1 MPDPVEENAPL
12 RYKVL
17 ILGGGFAGAYCA
29 KALGKILGP
38 GAVEDVALVAERNA
52 MVFHPMLAE
61 VAGSALAPQDVVH
74 PLRQFCRNVDVLQAK
89 VQHIDWQG
97 KKVIVDG
104 GRFTRNQTIHFEHL
118 VVTLGSITDLSRVP
132 GMTEHGMPM
141 KSVTDALRIRS
152 GVINRLEEAN
162 LASDEEVRKRLLTF
176 TVVGGGYTGVETAGQ
191 ILDLVKGAKEFYAN
205 LNDTPARVILIH
217 SRAHLL
223 EEIGP
228 ELGDHAQRVLEK
240 RGMEVI
246 LSSRVSEAT
255 AGRITYGQG
264 NFIETHTIISSI
276 GNAPNPA
283 VMDLCR
289 QLGIE
294 PEKGRIPTLS
304 TMQVAGHPTL
314 WAAGDCAAVP
324 WDDEGEMKTSPPTA
338 QFAFRQGAQI
348 GRNIAG
354 LLKGKAA
361 APFTY
366 RYLGQL
372 ATVGSRE
379 AVAEIMGYRFSG
391 FIAWWMWRTIYLA
404 KLPGTARKLRVI
416 FDWTFELIFPRDL
429 ALPVAASP
437 DPMPSAHFE
446 AGETFIGK
454 GDVCRAYIMVR
465 SGLIA
470 ATAPGEEDRLYG
482 PGTIIDQAETE
493 NGLWKC
499 SLTAVESTDAI
510 VFRGRILELLKGGV
524 RLVPGTP
531 LETGF
536 KASEAKT
543 PV

>member
-1 MPDPVEENAPL
+1 MPDTEGGIQPL

-29 KALGKILGP
+29 KTLGKALGP
-38 GAVEDVALVAERNA
+38 GAVNEVALVAERNA

-89 VQHIDWQG
+89 VQHIDWVG
-97 KKVIVDG
+97 KKIVVDG

-141 KSVTDALRIRS
+141 KSVTDALRIRNA
-152 GVINRLEEAN
+152 VINRLEEAN
-162 LASDEEVRKRLLTF
+162 LTSDEAVRKRLLTF
-176 TVVGGGYTGVETAGQ
+176 TIVGGGYTGVETAGQ
-191 ILDLVKGAKEFYAN
+191 ILDFVKDAKEYYAN
-205 LNDTPARVILIH
+205 LSETPARVILIH

-240 RGMEVI
+240 RGMEII
-246 LSSRVSEAT
+246 LNSRVSEAT
-255 AGRITYGQG
+255 AGRITYNQSS
-264 NFIETHTIISSI
+264 FIETYTIISSI

-294 PEKGRIPTLS
+294 SEKGRIPTLPS
-304 TMQVAGHPTL
+304 MQVSGHPTL

-324 WDDEGEMKTSPPTA
+324 WDDEGETKTSPPTA
-338 QFAFRQGAQI
+338 QFALRQGSQI
-348 GRNIAG
+348 AKNI
-354 LLKGKAA
+354 LRVLKEQPTL
-361 APFTY
+361 PFTY

-379 AVAEIMGYRFSG
+379 AVAEIMGRRFSG

-416 FDWTFELIFPRDL
+416 IDWTFELLFPRDL
-429 ALPVAASP
+429 ALPVAAAP

-446 AGETFIGK
+446 AGETFIEK
-454 GDVCRAYIMVR
+454 GDVCRAYILVR
-465 SGLIA
+465 SGLIS
-470 ATAPGEEDRLYG
+470 ATAPGEEPREYG
-482 PGTIIDQAETE
+482 PGSIIDQSETE
-493 NGLWKC
+493 NGLWKRT
-499 SLTAVESTDAI
+499 LTAVESTDAI
-510 VFRGRILELLKGGV
+510 VFRGRMLELLKGGV
-524 RLVPGTP
+524 RLVPAAQP
-531 LETGF
+531 S
-536 KASEAKT
+536 A
-543 PV
+543 PR